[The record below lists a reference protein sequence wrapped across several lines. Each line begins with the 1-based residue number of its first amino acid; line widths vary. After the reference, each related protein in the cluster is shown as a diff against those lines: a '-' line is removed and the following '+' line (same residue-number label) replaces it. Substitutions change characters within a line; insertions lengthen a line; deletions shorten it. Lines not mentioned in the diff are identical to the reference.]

1 MGGLTQ
7 ATNHCSCNCC
17 ESRYSLLCHSVK
29 SRHFKLGHLREVN
42 RRKEVDR
49 LSCESEGQVAR
60 DINWESGRRDFKIFW
75 RRAETLACAS
85 RLAGPGHASHQQC
98 QPEWHCQPFSHQLN
112 AQLFLANLL
121 THSDGM
127 QPILQTSTILNDIVL
142 GSSSNIIAITNYHL
156 PVVILQLL
164 LVVSFQWLTSGIWH
178 APEAQKW
185 CRNLSATA
193 SIFDGHMSKATFRL
207 KLCFWSGGPWS
218 GMENVPKTTAGDW

>member
-17 ESRYSLLCHSVK
+17 ESRQSLFCYSVN
-29 SRHFKLGHLREVN
+29 SRHFKFGHLREVN

-98 QPEWHCQPFSHQLN
+98 QPVPLPAIQPP
-112 AQLFLANLL
+112 AQC
-121 THSDGM
+121 SIVP
-127 QPILQTSTILNDIVL
+127 QPTYSLILMECNQFCKHIPWYCISENSKHKI
-142 GSSSNIIAITNYHL
+142 SKFAIYRHFRYTKMKCTQNFAPPQGVCVWL
-156 PVVILQLL
+156 VI
-164 LVVSFQWLTSGIWH
+164 F
-178 APEAQKW
+178 
-185 CRNLSATA
+185 
-193 SIFDGHMSKATFRL
+193 F
-207 KLCFWSGGPWS
+207 
-218 GMENVPKTTAGDW
+218 